1 MFDRLIDPEVPAC
14 AALTVDR
21 LRVWLA
27 ALAGVDLAV
36 GHGLDD
42 ADRVEQIGL
51 LEQLK
56 GAAAVAQAVLTVEL
70 VASQRAELEAA
81 GVPASRLGHGVAAH
95 VGLAR
100 RESPHRGSQHVGLAQ
115 ALTSEL
121 PATMAALRAGE
132 TSEWRATIVARETAC
147 LQPSDRR
154 AADAELGPRLG
165 RLGDREVEAAAR
177 AAAYRLDPQAFVD
190 RTRGAERDRRVSV
203 RPAPDTMTRLTGFL
217 PVAQGVAAYAAL
229 AGEADRLRATGDRRN
244 RGQLMADLMV
254 QRLTGQTPAAGTP
267 VEVLLVMSED
277 SLLRGGVEPAQVLD
291 GGPVPAGSRAT

>member
-1 MFDRLIDPEVPAC
+1 MFEALVDPEVPAG

-27 ALAGVDLAV
+27 ALAGVDLGV
-36 GHGLDD
+36 DHGLDD

-56 GAAAVAQAVLTVEL
+56 GAAAAAQAVLTVEL
-70 VASQRAELEAA
+70 VASQRAEQQAA
-81 GVPASRLGHGVAAH
+81 GVPASRLGQGVAAQ

-115 ALTSEL
+115 ALTTEL

-165 RLGDREVEAAAR
+165 
-177 AAAYRLDPQAFVD
+177 
-190 RTRGAERDRRVSV
+190 
-203 RPAPDTMTRLTGFL
+203 
-217 PVAQGVAAYAAL
+217 
-229 AGEADRLRATGDRRN
+229 
-244 RGQLMADLMV
+244 
-254 QRLTGQTPAAGTP
+254 TP
-267 VEVLLVMSED
+267 
-277 SLLRGGVEPAQVLD
+277 
-291 GGPVPAGSRAT
+291 GGP